1 MSGIGATST
10 GPVIHVRPGRSTGW
24 WGVVFMIVTESVL
37 FGLLLFTYFYFRA
50 GQGEWP
56 PAGLPMPE
64 LRGSGIRTVVL
75 LGSTFPLVWAER
87 SLLKRGHVA
96 KSAVWL
102 FVTMAMAG
110 VFLIGHVQEQFV
122 LWEELAPTET
132 AYGSVLMTILNFHA
146 AHLVVG
152 MLALAYSAV
161 HLLRGRITQKQHSML
176 EISGMYWHFVD
187 AIWVFVYSSLFLS
200 PHLLGR

>member
-1 MSGIGATST
+1 MSEIGVTAT
-10 GPVIHVRPGRSTGW
+10 GPVIHVRPGKSTGW

-50 GQGEWP
+50 GQGDWP

-64 LRGSGIRTVVL
+64 LRGSGIRSAVL
-75 LGSTFPLVWAER
+75 LGSTLPLVWAEH
-87 SLLKRGHVA
+87 SLMRRGHRA
-96 KSAVWL
+96 KCAVWL
-102 FVTMAMAG
+102 FVTMAMGG

-132 AYGSVLMTILNFHA
+132 AYGSVVLTILNFHA
-146 AHLVVG
+146 AHLIVG
-152 MLALAYSAV
+152 LLALGYSLV
-161 HLLRGRITQKQHSML
+161 HLLRRRITQERHSML
-176 EISGMYWHFVD
+176 QISGMYWHFVD

-200 PHLLGR
+200 PHVLGR